1 MYNFTPLLAAVYN
14 NHDDIVAELLD
25 YQNLYFLAADDF
37 GNTALHMACQRDMS
51 EVVSLLGDDQEM
63 TPDIINKENENGKTA
78 LMLAVEESSLYCIEE
93 LRELDG
99 VDWNTV
105 NKQGEY
111 VEDVAW

>member
-1 MYNFTPLLAAVYN
+1 
-14 NHDDIVAELLD
+14 
-25 YQNLYFLAADDF
+25 
-37 GNTALHMACQRDMS
+37 
-51 EVVSLLGDDQEM
+51 M
-63 TPDIINKENENGKTA
+63 TPEIINKENGNGKTA